1 MVVMFFIF
9 DSIRSMKKRLLPS
22 LIIVISLIIAFS
34 SSIEFISNLSGYR
47 KMMTVANHLSTH
59 KNFYELY
66 ATQDITLFSEE
77 KARNDYQQ
85 FIQGLSNTI
94 PIKNTTN
101 YLLRNYSLSLKK
113 ENGTI
118 KTLIIDKD
126 INKYFHIRLSQGRYF
141 EESEFHKSV
150 FDIRPVILGANYKE
164 KVSIGEVIPSGKMKL
179 KVIGFL
185 EKNSPFTYPRSGE
198 ISDNRITL
206 LDDMAILPIG
216 TEEIEFY
223 SVDLL
228 YNGLII
234 ETNENININEFQK
247 KVLKVTEGK
256 GYSYYVT
263 NPNKLL
269 ENEKQGIDNMSY
281 PLLLSGTVLFFS
293 FLSIVLT
300 SMAALYMERK
310 NISIKSALG
319 ASTFQICLPFIIEYM
334 LLFILSICIGI
345 MYFQWENSGVIEI
358 QKELEN
364 STISFFG
371 TLQVSIES
379 LVVIGALSIAMILV
393 IYTIIYFNVLK
404 IKNTYMKEVL

>member
-1 MVVMFFIF
+1 MFFIF
-9 DSIRSMKKRLLPS
+9 DSIRSVKKRLLPS

-34 SSIEFISNLSGYR
+34 SAIEFISNLSGYR
-47 KMMTVANHLSTH
+47 KMMTVANNLSTN

-77 KARNDYQQ
+77 KAKNDYQY
-85 FIQGLSNTI
+85 FIQELSNTI
-94 PIKNTTN
+94 SITNTTN
-101 YLLRNYSLSLKK
+101 YLFRNYSLSLKK

-118 KTLIIDKD
+118 KTLIVDKD
-126 INKYFHIRLSQGRYF
+126 INKYFHMRLSQGRYF

-164 KVSIGEVIPSGKMKL
+164 KVSIGDVIPSGKMKL

-216 TEEIEFY
+216 AEEIEFY
-223 SVDLL
+223 SVELL

-234 ETNENININEFQK
+234 ETNEKMDINEFQK
-247 KVLKVTEGK
+247 KILKVTEGK

-269 ENEKQGIDNMSY
+269 DNEKQGIDNMSY
-281 PLLLSGTVLFFS
+281 PLLLSGTVLSFS
-293 FLSIVLT
+293 FISILLT

-334 LLFILSICIGI
+334 LLFILSICIGVT
-345 MYFQWENSGVIEI
+345 YFQWENSGAIEI
-358 QKELEN
+358 QKGLEN
-364 STISFFG
+364 STVSFFG
-371 TLQVSIES
+371 TLQVSKES
-379 LVVIGALSIAMILV
+379 LIVISTLSIVMILI
-393 IYTIIYFNVLK
+393 IYAIIYFNVLK

>member
-1 MVVMFFIF
+1 MFFIF
-9 DSIRSMKKRLLPS
+9 DSIQSVKKRLLPS

-34 SSIEFISNLSGYR
+34 SAIEFVSNLSGYQ
-47 KMMTVANHLSTH
+47 KMMTVANNLSTH

-77 KARNDYQQ
+77 KAKSDYQQ

-94 PIKNTTN
+94 PITNKTN
-101 YLLRNYSLSLKK
+101 YLFRNYSISLKK

-118 KTLIIDKD
+118 KALIVDKD
-126 INKYFHIRLSQGRYF
+126 INKYFHIRISQGRYF

-150 FDIRPVILGANYKE
+150 FDIRPVILGANYIE
-164 KVSIGEVIPSGKMKL
+164 KVSIGDVIPSGKMKL

-185 EKNSPFTYPRSGE
+185 EKNSPFTYPRSGD

-216 TEEIEFY
+216 MEEIEFY

-234 ETNENININEFQK
+234 ETKEQININEFQK

-379 LVVIGALSIAMILV
+379 LIVISMLSIVMIFI
-393 IYTIIYFNVLK
+393 IYIIIYFNVLK

>member
-94 PIKNTTN
+94 PITNTTN

-234 ETNENININEFQK
+234 EINENININEFQK

-345 MYFQWENSGVIEI
+345 MHFQWENSGVIEI

>member
-1 MVVMFFIF
+1 MFFIF
-9 DSIRSMKKRLLPS
+9 DSIRSVKKRLLPS

-34 SSIEFISNLSGYR
+34 SAIEFVSNLSGYR
-47 KMMTVANHLSTH
+47 KMMTVANNLSTH

-77 KARNDYQQ
+77 KAKSDYQH
-85 FIQGLSNTI
+85 FIQALSNTI
-94 PIKNTTN
+94 SITNTTN
-101 YLLRNYSLSLKK
+101 YLFRNYSLSLKK

-126 INKYFHIRLSQGRYF
+126 INKYFHIRLLQGRYF

-164 KVSIGEVIPSGKMKL
+164 KVSIGDVIPSGKMKL

-223 SVDLL
+223 SVELL

-234 ETNENININEFQK
+234 ETNGKVDINEFQK

-293 FLSIVLT
+293 FISILLT

-319 ASTFQICLPFIIEYM
+319 ASTFQLCLTFVIEYM

-358 QKELEN
+358 QKGLEN
-364 STISFFG
+364 STVSFFG

-379 LVVIGALSIAMILV
+379 LIVIGALSIVMILI
-393 IYTIIYFNVLK
+393 IYAIIYFNVLK

>member
-1 MVVMFFIF
+1 MFFIF
-9 DSIRSMKKRLLPS
+9 DSIRSVKKRLLPS

-34 SSIEFISNLSGYR
+34 SAIEFISNLSGYR
-47 KMMTVANHLSTH
+47 KMMTVANNLSTH

-77 KARNDYQQ
+77 KAKSDYQH
-85 FIQGLSNTI
+85 FIQALSNTI
-94 PIKNTTN
+94 SITNTTN
-101 YLLRNYSLSLKK
+101 YLFRNYSLSLKK

-164 KVSIGEVIPSGKMKL
+164 KVSIGDVIPSGKMKL

-185 EKNSPFTYPRSGE
+185 EENSPFTYPRSGE

-223 SVDLL
+223 SVELL

-234 ETNENININEFQK
+234 ETNGKVDINEFQK

-256 GYSYYVT
+256 GYSYYIT

-293 FLSIVLT
+293 FISILLT

-319 ASTFQICLPFIIEYM
+319 ASTFQLCLTFVIEYM

-358 QKELEN
+358 QKGLEN
-364 STISFFG
+364 STVSFFG

-379 LVVIGALSIAMILV
+379 LIVIGALSIVMILI
-393 IYTIIYFNVLK
+393 IYAIIYFNVLK

>member
-1 MVVMFFIF
+1 MFFIF
-9 DSIRSMKKRLLPS
+9 DSIRSVKKRLLPS

-34 SSIEFISNLSGYR
+34 SAIEFISNLSGYR
-47 KMMTVANHLSTH
+47 KMMTVANNLSTH

-77 KARNDYQQ
+77 KAKSDYQH
-85 FIQGLSNTI
+85 FIQALSNTI
-94 PIKNTTN
+94 SITNTTN
-101 YLLRNYSLSLKK
+101 YLFRNYSLNLKK

-164 KVSIGEVIPSGKMKL
+164 KVSIGDVIPSGKMKL

-223 SVDLL
+223 SVELL

-234 ETNENININEFQK
+234 ETNGKVDINEFQK

-256 GYSYYVT
+256 GYSYYIT

-293 FLSIVLT
+293 FISILLT

-319 ASTFQICLPFIIEYM
+319 ASTFQLCLTFVIEYM

-358 QKELEN
+358 QKGLEN
-364 STISFFG
+364 STVSFFG

-379 LVVIGALSIAMILV
+379 LIVIGALSIVMILI
-393 IYTIIYFNVLK
+393 IYAIIYFNVLK

>member
-1 MVVMFFIF
+1 MFFIF
-9 DSIRSMKKRLLPS
+9 DSIRSVKKRLLPS

-34 SSIEFISNLSGYR
+34 SAIEFISNLSGYR
-47 KMMTVANHLSTH
+47 KMMTVANNLSTH

-77 KARNDYQQ
+77 KAKSDYQH
-85 FIQGLSNTI
+85 FIQALSNTI
-94 PIKNTTN
+94 SITNTTN
-101 YLLRNYSLSLKK
+101 YLFRNYSLSLKK

-164 KVSIGEVIPSGKMKL
+164 KVSIGDVIPSGKMKL

-223 SVDLL
+223 SVELL

-234 ETNENININEFQK
+234 ETNGKVDINEFQK

-256 GYSYYVT
+256 GYSYYIT

-281 PLLLSGTVLFFS
+281 PLLLSGTVLFVS
-293 FLSIVLT
+293 FISILLT

-319 ASTFQICLPFIIEYM
+319 ARTFQLCLTFVIEYM

-358 QKELEN
+358 QKGLEN
-364 STISFFG
+364 STVSFFG

-379 LVVIGALSIAMILV
+379 LIVIGALSIVMILI
-393 IYTIIYFNVLK
+393 IYAIIYFNVLK

>member
-1 MVVMFFIF
+1 VVVMFFIF
-9 DSIRSMKKRLLPS
+9 DSIQSVKKRLLPS

-34 SSIEFISNLSGYR
+34 SAIEFISNLSGYR
-47 KMMTVANHLSTH
+47 KMMTVANNLSTH

-77 KARNDYQQ
+77 KAKSDYQQ

-94 PIKNTTN
+94 PITNKTN
-101 YLLRNYSLSLKK
+101 YLFRNYSISLKK

-118 KTLIIDKD
+118 KALIVDKD
-126 INKYFHIRLSQGRYF
+126 INKYFHIRISQGRYF

-150 FDIRPVILGANYKE
+150 FDIRPVILGSNYIE
-164 KVSIGEVIPSGKMKL
+164 KVSIGDVIQSGKMKL

-185 EKNSPFTYPRSGE
+185 EKNSPFTYPRSGD

-216 TEEIEFY
+216 MEEIEFY

-234 ETNENININEFQK
+234 ETNENINEFQK

-379 LVVIGALSIAMILV
+379 LIVISMLSIVMIFI
-393 IYTIIYFNVLK
+393 IYIIIYFNVLK

>member
-1 MVVMFFIF
+1 MFFIF
-9 DSIRSMKKRLLPS
+9 DSIQSVKKRLLPS

-34 SSIEFISNLSGYR
+34 SAIEFVSNLSGYQ
-47 KMMTVANHLSTH
+47 KMMTVANNLSTH

-77 KARNDYQQ
+77 KAKSDYQQ

-94 PIKNTTN
+94 PITNKTN
-101 YLLRNYSLSLKK
+101 YLFRNYSISLKK

-118 KTLIIDKD
+118 KALIVDKD
-126 INKYFHIRLSQGRYF
+126 INKYFHIRISQGRYF

-150 FDIRPVILGANYKE
+150 FDIRPVILGANYIE
-164 KVSIGEVIPSGKMKL
+164 KVSIGDVIPSGKMKL

-206 LDDMAILPIG
+206 LDDMAILSIG

-223 SVDLL
+223 SVELL

-234 ETNENININEFQK
+234 ETKEQININEFQK

-379 LVVIGALSIAMILV
+379 LIVISMLSIVMIFI
-393 IYTIIYFNVLK
+393 IYIIIYFNVLK

>member
-1 MVVMFFIF
+1 MFFIF
-9 DSIRSMKKRLLPS
+9 DSIRSVKKRLLPS
-22 LIIVISLIIAFS
+22 LMIVISLVIAFS
-34 SSIEFISNLSGYR
+34 SAIEFISNLSGYR
-47 KMMTVANHLSTH
+47 KMMTVANNLSTN

-77 KARNDYQQ
+77 KAKNDYQH

-94 PIKNTTN
+94 PITNKTN
-101 YLLRNYSLSLKK
+101 YLFRNYSFNLNK

-118 KTLIIDKD
+118 KTLIVDKD
-126 INKYFHIRLSQGRYF
+126 INKYFHIRISQGRYF

-164 KVSIGEVIPSGKMKL
+164 KVFIGDIIPSGKMKL

-185 EKNSPFTYPRSGE
+185 EGNSPFTYPRSGE

-206 LDDMAILPIG
+206 LDEMAILPIG

-223 SVDLL
+223 SVELL

-234 ETNENININEFQK
+234 ETNDKININEFQEN
-247 KVLKVTEGK
+247 VLKVTEGK

-263 NPNKLL
+263 NPNKML

-300 SMAALYMERK
+300 SMATLYMESK

-319 ASTFQICLPFIIEYM
+319 ASTFQICLPFVIEYM
-334 LLFILSICIGI
+334 LLFILSICIGTT
-345 MYFQWENSGVIEI
+345 YFQWENSGAIEI
-358 QKELEN
+358 QKGLEN
-364 STISFFG
+364 STVSFFG
-371 TLQVSIES
+371 TLQVSKES
-379 LVVIGALSIAMILV
+379 LIVISTISIVMIFI

>member
-1 MVVMFFIF
+1 MFFIF
-9 DSIRSMKKRLLPS
+9 DSIRSVKKRLLPS

-34 SSIEFISNLSGYR
+34 SAIEFVSNLSGYR
-47 KMMTVANHLSTH
+47 KMMTVVNNLSTH

-77 KARNDYQQ
+77 KAKSDYQH

-94 PIKNTTN
+94 PIKNKTN
-101 YLLRNYSLSLKK
+101 YLFRNYSLSLKK

-118 KTLIIDKD
+118 KTLIVDKD
-126 INKYFHIRLSQGRYF
+126 INKYFHIRISQGRYF
-141 EESEFHKSV
+141 EESEFQKSV
-150 FDIRPVILGANYKE
+150 FDSRPVILGANYKE
-164 KVSIGEVIPSGKMKL
+164 KVSIGDIIPSGKMKL

-185 EKNSPFTYPRSGE
+185 EKNSAFTYPRSGE

-223 SVDLL
+223 SVELL

-234 ETNENININEFQK
+234 ETNEKININEFQK

-263 NPNKLL
+263 NPDKLL

-281 PLLLSGTVLFFS
+281 PLLLSGTVLSFS
-293 FLSIVLT
+293 FISILLT
-300 SMAALYMERK
+300 SMATLYMERK

-319 ASTFQICLPFIIEYM
+319 ASTFQLCLPFVIEYM
-334 LLFILSICIGI
+334 LLFVLSICIGI

-358 QKELEN
+358 QKGLEN
-364 STISFFG
+364 SILSFFG
-371 TLQVSIES
+371 TLKVSIES
-379 LVVIGALSIAMILV
+379 LVVIGALSLVMILV
-393 IYTIIYFNVLK
+393 IYAIIYFNVLK

>member
-1 MVVMFFIF
+1 MFFIF
-9 DSIRSMKKRLLPS
+9 DSIQSVKKRLLPS

-34 SSIEFISNLSGYR
+34 SAIEFISNLSGYR
-47 KMMTVANHLSTH
+47 KMMTVANNLSTH

-77 KARNDYQQ
+77 KAKSDYQQ

-94 PIKNTTN
+94 PITNKTN
-101 YLLRNYSLSLKK
+101 YLFRNYSISLKK

-118 KTLIIDKD
+118 KALIVDKD
-126 INKYFHIRLSQGRYF
+126 INKYFHIRISQGRYF

-150 FDIRPVILGANYKE
+150 FDIRPVILGSNYIE
-164 KVSIGEVIPSGKMKL
+164 KVSIGDVIQSGKMKL

-185 EKNSPFTYPRSGE
+185 EKNSPFTYPRSGD

-216 TEEIEFY
+216 MEEIEFY

-234 ETNENININEFQK
+234 ETNENINEFQK

-379 LVVIGALSIAMILV
+379 LIVISMLS
-393 IYTIIYFNVLK
+393 
-404 IKNTYMKEVL
+404 

>member
-1 MVVMFFIF
+1 M
-9 DSIRSMKKRLLPS
+9 
-22 LIIVISLIIAFS
+22 
-34 SSIEFISNLSGYR
+34 GYR
-47 KMMTVANHLSTH
+47 KMMTVANNLSTH

-77 KARNDYQQ
+77 KAKSDYQH

-94 PIKNTTN
+94 PITNKTN
-101 YLLRNYSLSLKK
+101 YLFRNYSLSLKK

-118 KTLIIDKD
+118 KTLIVDKD
-126 INKYFHIRLSQGRYF
+126 INEYFHIRISQGRYF
-141 EESEFHKSV
+141 EELEFHKSV
-150 FDIRPVILGANYKE
+150 FDIRPVILGANYKG
-164 KVSIGEVIPSGKMKL
+164 KVSIGDIIPSGKMKL

-185 EKNSPFTYPRSGE
+185 EKNSAFTYPRSGE

-223 SVDLL
+223 SVELL

-234 ETNENININEFQK
+234 ETNGKVDINEFQK

-263 NPNKLL
+263 NPDKLL

-281 PLLLSGTVLFFS
+281 PLLLSGTVLSFS
-293 FLSIVLT
+293 FISILLT
-300 SMAALYMERK
+300 SMATLYMERK

-319 ASTFQICLPFIIEYM
+319 ASNFQLCLPFVIEYM

-358 QKELEN
+358 QKGLEN
-364 STISFFG
+364 SIVSFFG
-371 TLQVSIES
+371 TLKVSIES
-379 LVVIGALSIAMILV
+379 LIVIGALSIVMILV
-393 IYTIIYFNVLK
+393 IYAIIYFNVLK

>member
-1 MVVMFFIF
+1 MFFIF
-9 DSIRSMKKRLLPS
+9 DSIRSVKKRLLPS

-34 SSIEFISNLSGYR
+34 SAIEFVSNLSGYR
-47 KMMTVANHLSTH
+47 KMMTVANNLSTH

-77 KARNDYQQ
+77 KAKSDYQH

-94 PIKNTTN
+94 PITNKTN
-101 YLLRNYSLSLKK
+101 YLFRNYSLSLKK

-118 KTLIIDKD
+118 KTLIVDKD
-126 INKYFHIRLSQGRYF
+126 INKYFHIRISQGRYF

-150 FDIRPVILGANYKE
+150 FDSRPVILGANYRGKT
-164 KVSIGEVIPSGKMKL
+164 SIGDIIPSGKMKL

-185 EKNSPFTYPRSGE
+185 EKNSAFTYPRSGE

-234 ETNENININEFQK
+234 ETNEKININEFQK

-263 NPNKLL
+263 NPDKLL

-281 PLLLSGTVLFFS
+281 PLLLSGTVLSFS
-293 FLSIVLT
+293 FISILLT
-300 SMAALYMERK
+300 SMATLYMERK

-319 ASTFQICLPFIIEYM
+319 ASTFQLCLPFVIEYM
-334 LLFILSICIGI
+334 LLFVLSICIGI

-358 QKELEN
+358 QKGLEN
-364 STISFFG
+364 SMLSFFG
-371 TLQVSIES
+371 TLKVSIES
-379 LVVIGALSIAMILV
+379 LVVIGALSLIMILV
-393 IYTIIYFNVLK
+393 IYAIIYFNVLK

>member
-1 MVVMFFIF
+1 MFFIF
-9 DSIRSMKKRLLPS
+9 DSIKKKKKRLLPS

-34 SSIEFISNLSGYR
+34 SAIEFVSNLLGYR
-47 KMMTVANHLSTH
+47 KMMTVANNVSTH

-77 KARNDYQQ
+77 KAKSDYQQ

-94 PIKNTTN
+94 PITNKTN
-101 YLLRNYSLSLKK
+101 YLFRNYSISLKK
-113 ENGTI
+113 ENETI
-118 KTLIIDKD
+118 KALIVDKD
-126 INKYFHIRLSQGRYF
+126 INKYFHIRISQGRYF

-150 FDIRPVILGANYKE
+150 FDIRPVILGANYIE
-164 KVSIGEVIPSGKMKL
+164 KVSIGDVIQSGKMKL

-185 EKNSPFTYPRSGE
+185 EKNSPFTYPRSGD

-216 TEEIEFY
+216 MEEIEFY

-234 ETNENININEFQK
+234 ETNEYININEFQK

-345 MYFQWENSGVIEI
+345 MYFQWENSGAIEI

-379 LVVIGALSIAMILV
+379 LIVISMLSIVMIFI

>member
-1 MVVMFFIF
+1 MFFIF
-9 DSIRSMKKRLLPS
+9 DSIQSVKKRLLPS

-34 SSIEFISNLSGYR
+34 SAIEFISNLSGYR
-47 KMMTVANHLSTH
+47 KMMTVANNLSTH

-77 KARNDYQQ
+77 KAKSDYQQ

-94 PIKNTTN
+94 PITNKTN
-101 YLLRNYSLSLKK
+101 YLFRNYSISLKK

-118 KTLIIDKD
+118 KALIVDKD
-126 INKYFHIRLSQGRYF
+126 INKYFHIRISQGRYF

-150 FDIRPVILGANYKE
+150 FDIRPVILGSNYIE
-164 KVSIGEVIPSGKMKL
+164 KVSIGDVIQSGKMKL

-185 EKNSPFTYPRSGE
+185 EKNSPFTYPRSGD

-216 TEEIEFY
+216 MEEIEFY

-234 ETNENININEFQK
+234 EPNENINEFQK

-379 LVVIGALSIAMILV
+379 LIVISMLSIVMIFI
-393 IYTIIYFNVLK
+393 IYIIIYFNVLK

>member
-1 MVVMFFIF
+1 MFFIF
-9 DSIRSMKKRLLPS
+9 DSIRSVKKRLLPS

-34 SSIEFISNLSGYR
+34 SAIEFISNLSGYR
-47 KMMTVANHLSTH
+47 KMMTVANNLSTH

-77 KARNDYQQ
+77 KAKSDYQH
-85 FIQGLSNTI
+85 FIQALSNTI
-94 PIKNTTN
+94 SITNTTN
-101 YLLRNYSLSLKK
+101 YLFRNYSLSLKK

-164 KVSIGEVIPSGKMKL
+164 KVSIGDVIPSGKMKL

-223 SVDLL
+223 SVELL

-234 ETNENININEFQK
+234 ETNGKVDINEFQK

-256 GYSYYVT
+256 GYSYYIT

-293 FLSIVLT
+293 FISILLT

-319 ASTFQICLPFIIEYM
+319 ASTFQLCLTFVIEYM

-358 QKELEN
+358 QKGLEN
-364 STISFFG
+364 STVSFFG

-379 LVVIGALSIAMILV
+379 LIVIGALSIVMILI
-393 IYTIIYFNVLK
+393 IYAIIYFNVLK

>member
-1 MVVMFFIF
+1 MFFIF
-9 DSIRSMKKRLLPS
+9 DSIRSVKKRLLPS

-34 SSIEFISNLSGYR
+34 SAIEFISNLSGYR
-47 KMMTVANHLSTH
+47 KMMTVANNLSTH

-77 KARNDYQQ
+77 KAKSDYQH
-85 FIQGLSNTI
+85 FIQALSNTI
-94 PIKNTTN
+94 SITNTTN
-101 YLLRNYSLSLKK
+101 YLFRNYSLSLKK

-164 KVSIGEVIPSGKMKL
+164 KVSIGDVIPSGKMKL

-206 LDDMAILPIG
+206 LDDMAILQIG

-223 SVDLL
+223 SVELL

-234 ETNENININEFQK
+234 ETNGKVDINEFQK

-256 GYSYYVT
+256 GYSYYIT

-293 FLSIVLT
+293 FISILLT

-319 ASTFQICLPFIIEYM
+319 ASTFQLCLTFVIEYM

-358 QKELEN
+358 QKGLEN
-364 STISFFG
+364 STVSFFG

-379 LVVIGALSIAMILV
+379 LIVIGALSIVMILI
-393 IYTIIYFNVLK
+393 IYAIIYFNVLK

>member
-1 MVVMFFIF
+1 MFFIF
-9 DSIRSMKKRLLPS
+9 DSIRSVKKRLLPS

-34 SSIEFISNLSGYR
+34 SAIEFVSNLLGYR
-47 KMMTVANHLSTH
+47 KMMTVANNLSTH

-77 KARNDYQQ
+77 KAKSDYQH

-94 PIKNTTN
+94 PITNKTN
-101 YLLRNYSLSLKK
+101 YLFRNYSLSLKK

-118 KTLIIDKD
+118 KTLIVDKD
-126 INKYFHIRLSQGRYF
+126 INKYFHIRISQGRYF
-141 EESEFHKSV
+141 EELEFHKSV
-150 FDIRPVILGANYKE
+150 FDIRPVILGANYKG
-164 KVSIGEVIPSGKMKL
+164 KVSIGDIIPSGKMKL

-185 EKNSPFTYPRSGE
+185 EKNSAFTYPRSGE

-223 SVDLL
+223 SVELL

-234 ETNENININEFQK
+234 ETNGKVDINEFQK

-263 NPNKLL
+263 NPDKLL

-281 PLLLSGTVLFFS
+281 PLLLSGTVLSFS
-293 FLSIVLT
+293 FISILLT
-300 SMAALYMERK
+300 SMATLYMERK

-319 ASTFQICLPFIIEYM
+319 ASNFQLCLPFVIEYM

-358 QKELEN
+358 QKGLEN

>member
-1 MVVMFFIF
+1 MFFIF
-9 DSIRSMKKRLLPS
+9 DSIRSVKKRLLPS

-34 SSIEFISNLSGYR
+34 SAIEFISNLSGYR
-47 KMMTVANHLSTH
+47 KMMTVANNLSNH

-77 KARNDYQQ
+77 KARDDYQHFMQ
-85 FIQGLSNTI
+85 ELSNTI
-94 PIKNTTN
+94 PITNTTN
-101 YLLRNYSLSLKK
+101 YLFREYSFGLKK
-113 ENGTI
+113 ENRTI
-118 KTLIIDKD
+118 KTLLVDKD
-126 INKYFHIRLSQGRYF
+126 INKYFHIRIPQGRYF

-164 KVSIGEVIPSGKMKL
+164 KVSIGDVIPSGKMKL

-198 ISDNRITL
+198 ISDNRIIL
-206 LDDMAILPIG
+206 LSDMAILPIG

-223 SVDLL
+223 SVELL

-234 ETNENININEFQK
+234 ETNEKININEFQK

-345 MYFQWENSGVIEI
+345 TYFQWENSGAIEI

-364 STISFFG
+364 STVSFFG
-371 TLQVSIES
+371 TLQVSEES
-379 LVVIGALSIAMILV
+379 LIFISMLSIVMIFI

>member
-1 MVVMFFIF
+1 MFFIF
-9 DSIRSMKKRLLPS
+9 DSIQSVKKRLLPS

-34 SSIEFISNLSGYR
+34 SAIEFISNLSGYR
-47 KMMTVANHLSTH
+47 KMMTVANNLSTH

-77 KARNDYQQ
+77 KAKSDYQQ

-94 PIKNTTN
+94 PITNKTN
-101 YLLRNYSLSLKK
+101 YLFRNYSISLKK

-118 KTLIIDKD
+118 KALIVDKD
-126 INKYFHIRLSQGRYF
+126 INKYFHIRISQGRYF

-150 FDIRPVILGANYKE
+150 FDIRPVILGSNYIE
-164 KVSIGEVIPSGKMKL
+164 KVSIGDVIQSGKMKL

-185 EKNSPFTYPRSGE
+185 EKNSPFTYPRSGD

-216 TEEIEFY
+216 MEEIEFY

-234 ETNENININEFQK
+234 ETNENINEFQK

-379 LVVIGALSIAMILV
+379 LIVISMLSIVMIFI
-393 IYTIIYFNVLK
+393 IYIIIYFNVLK

>member
-1 MVVMFFIF
+1 MFFIF
-9 DSIRSMKKRLLPS
+9 DSIQSVKKRLLPS

-34 SSIEFISNLSGYR
+34 SAIEFISNLSGYR
-47 KMMTVANHLSTH
+47 KMMTVANNLSTH

-77 KARNDYQQ
+77 KAKSDYQQ

-94 PIKNTTN
+94 PITNKTN
-101 YLLRNYSLSLKK
+101 YLFRNYSISLKK

-118 KTLIIDKD
+118 KALIVDKD
-126 INKYFHIRLSQGRYF
+126 INKYFHIRISQGRYF

-150 FDIRPVILGANYKE
+150 FDIRPVILGSNYIE
-164 KVSIGEVIPSGKMKL
+164 KVSIGDVIPSGKMKL

-185 EKNSPFTYPRSGE
+185 EKNSPFTYPRSGD

-216 TEEIEFY
+216 MEEIEFY

-234 ETNENININEFQK
+234 ETNENINEFQK

-379 LVVIGALSIAMILV
+379 LIVISMLSIVMIFI
-393 IYTIIYFNVLK
+393 IYIIIYFNVLK

>member
-1 MVVMFFIF
+1 MFFIF
-9 DSIRSMKKRLLPS
+9 DSIRSVKKRLLPS
-22 LIIVISLIIAFS
+22 LIIVFSLIIAFS
-34 SSIEFISNLSGYR
+34 SAIEFVSNLSGYR
-47 KMMTVANHLSTH
+47 KMMTVANNLSTH

-77 KARNDYQQ
+77 KAKSDYQH
-85 FIQGLSNTI
+85 FIQGLSNTM
-94 PIKNTTN
+94 PITNTTN
-101 YLLRNYSLSLKK
+101 YLFRNYSLSLKK

-164 KVSIGEVIPSGKMKL
+164 KVSIGDVIPSGKMKL

-223 SVDLL
+223 SVELL

-234 ETNENININEFQK
+234 EPNGKVDINEFQK

-256 GYSYYVT
+256 GYSYYIT

-281 PLLLSGTVLFFS
+281 PLLLSGTVLSFS
-293 FLSIVLT
+293 FISILLT
-300 SMAALYMERK
+300 SMATLYMERK
-310 NISIKSALG
+310 NIAIKSALG
-319 ASTFQICLPFIIEYM
+319 ASTFQICLPIIIEDM
-334 LLFILSICIGI
+334 LLFILSICIGTT
-345 MYFQWENSGVIEI
+345 YFQWENSGAIEI
-358 QKELEN
+358 QKGLEN
-364 STISFFG
+364 STVSFFG

-379 LVVIGALSIAMILV
+379 LIVIGALSIVMILI
-393 IYTIIYFNVLK
+393 IYAIIYFNVLK

>member
-1 MVVMFFIF
+1 
-9 DSIRSMKKRLLPS
+9 MKKRLLPS

-94 PIKNTTN
+94 PITNTTN

-234 ETNENININEFQK
+234 EINENININEFQK

-345 MYFQWENSGVIEI
+345 MHFQWENSGVIEI

>member
-1 MVVMFFIF
+1 MFFIF
-9 DSIRSMKKRLLPS
+9 DSIQSVKKRLLPS

-34 SSIEFISNLSGYR
+34 SAIEFISNLSGYR
-47 KMMTVANHLSTH
+47 KMMTVANNLSTH

-77 KARNDYQQ
+77 KAKSDYQQ

-94 PIKNTTN
+94 PITNKTN
-101 YLLRNYSLSLKK
+101 YLFRNYSISLKK

-118 KTLIIDKD
+118 KALIVDKD
-126 INKYFHIRLSQGRYF
+126 INKYFHIRISQGRYF

-150 FDIRPVILGANYKE
+150 FDIRPVILGSNYIE
-164 KVSIGEVIPSGKMKL
+164 KVSIGDVIQSGKMKL

-185 EKNSPFTYPRSGE
+185 EKNSPFTYPRSGD

-216 TEEIEFY
+216 MEEIEFY

-234 ETNENININEFQK
+234 ETNEHINEFQK

-379 LVVIGALSIAMILV
+379 LIVISMLSIVMIFI
-393 IYTIIYFNVLK
+393 IYIIIYFNVLK

>member
-1 MVVMFFIF
+1 MFFIF
-9 DSIRSMKKRLLPS
+9 DSIQSVKKRLLPS

-34 SSIEFISNLSGYR
+34 SAIEFISNLSGYR
-47 KMMTVANHLSTH
+47 KMMTVANNLSTH

-77 KARNDYQQ
+77 KAKSDYQQ

-94 PIKNTTN
+94 PITNKTN
-101 YLLRNYSLSLKK
+101 YLFRNYSIILKK

-118 KTLIIDKD
+118 KALIVDKD
-126 INKYFHIRLSQGRYF
+126 INKYFHIRISQGRYF

-150 FDIRPVILGANYKE
+150 FDIRPVILGSNYIE
-164 KVSIGEVIPSGKMKL
+164 KVSIGDVIQSGKMKL

-185 EKNSPFTYPRSGE
+185 EKNSPFTYPRSGD

-206 LDDMAILPIG
+206 LDDMAILSIG
-216 TEEIEFY
+216 MEEIEFY

-234 ETNENININEFQK
+234 ETNENINEFQK

-379 LVVIGALSIAMILV
+379 LIAISMLSIVMIFI
-393 IYTIIYFNVLK
+393 IYIIIYFNVLK

>member
-1 MVVMFFIF
+1 MFFIF

-94 PIKNTTN
+94 PITNTTN

-234 ETNENININEFQK
+234 ETNENINEFQK

>member
-1 MVVMFFIF
+1 MFFIF
-9 DSIRSMKKRLLPS
+9 DSIQSVKKRLLPS

-34 SSIEFISNLSGYR
+34 SAIEFISNLSGYR
-47 KMMTVANHLSTH
+47 KMMTVANNLSTH

-77 KARNDYQQ
+77 KAKSDYQQ

-94 PIKNTTN
+94 PITNKTN
-101 YLLRNYSLSLKK
+101 YLFRSYSISLKK

-118 KTLIIDKD
+118 KALIVDKD
-126 INKYFHIRLSQGRYF
+126 INKYFHIRISQGRYF

-150 FDIRPVILGANYKE
+150 FDIRPVILGSNYIE
-164 KVSIGEVIPSGKMKL
+164 KVSIGDVIQSGKMKL

-185 EKNSPFTYPRSGE
+185 EKNSPFTYPRSGD

-216 TEEIEFY
+216 MEEIEFY

-234 ETNENININEFQK
+234 ETNENINEFQK

-379 LVVIGALSIAMILV
+379 LIVISMLSIVMIFI
-393 IYTIIYFNVLK
+393 IYIIIYFNVLK

>member
-1 MVVMFFIF
+1 MFFIF
-9 DSIRSMKKRLLPS
+9 DSIQSVKKRLLPS

-34 SSIEFISNLSGYR
+34 SAIEFISNLSGYR
-47 KMMTVANHLSTH
+47 KMMTVANNLSTH

-77 KARNDYQQ
+77 KAKSDYQQ

-94 PIKNTTN
+94 PITNKTN
-101 YLLRNYSLSLKK
+101 YLFRNYSIILKK

-118 KTLIIDKD
+118 KALIVDKD
-126 INKYFHIRLSQGRYF
+126 INKYFHIRISQGRYF

-150 FDIRPVILGANYKE
+150 FDIRPVILGSNYIE
-164 KVSIGEVIPSGKMKL
+164 KVSIGDVIQSGKMKL

-185 EKNSPFTYPRSGE
+185 EKNSPFTYPRSGD

-216 TEEIEFY
+216 MEEIEFY

-234 ETNENININEFQK
+234 ETNENINEFQK

-379 LVVIGALSIAMILV
+379 LIAISMLSIVMIFI
-393 IYTIIYFNVLK
+393 IYIIIYFNVLK

>member
-1 MVVMFFIF
+1 MFFIF
-9 DSIRSMKKRLLPS
+9 DSIQSVKKRLLPS

-34 SSIEFISNLSGYR
+34 SAIEFISNLSGYR
-47 KMMTVANHLSTH
+47 KMMTVANNLSTH

-77 KARNDYQQ
+77 KAKSDYQQ

-94 PIKNTTN
+94 PITNKTN
-101 YLLRNYSLSLKK
+101 YLFRNYSISLKK

-118 KTLIIDKD
+118 KALIVDKD
-126 INKYFHIRLSQGRYF
+126 INKYFHIRISQGRYF

-150 FDIRPVILGANYKE
+150 FDIRPVILGSNYIE
-164 KVSIGEVIPSGKMKL
+164 KVSIGDVIQSGKMKL

-185 EKNSPFTYPRSGE
+185 EKNSPFTYPRSGD

-216 TEEIEFY
+216 MEEIEFY

-234 ETNENININEFQK
+234 ETNENINEFQK

-300 SMAALYMERK
+300 SMAALYMEHK

-379 LVVIGALSIAMILV
+379 LIVISMLSIVMIFI
-393 IYTIIYFNVLK
+393 IYIIIYFNVLK

>member
-1 MVVMFFIF
+1 MFFLF

>member
-1 MVVMFFIF
+1 MFFIF
-9 DSIRSMKKRLLPS
+9 DSIRSVKKRLLPS

-34 SSIEFISNLSGYR
+34 SAIEFVSNLLGYR
-47 KMMTVANHLSTH
+47 KMMTVANNLSTH

-77 KARNDYQQ
+77 KAKSDYQH

-94 PIKNTTN
+94 PITNKTN
-101 YLLRNYSLSLKK
+101 YLFRNYSLSLKK

-118 KTLIIDKD
+118 KTLIVDKD
-126 INKYFHIRLSQGRYF
+126 INKYFHIRISQGRYF
-141 EESEFHKSV
+141 EELEFHKSV
-150 FDIRPVILGANYKE
+150 FDIRPVILGANYKG
-164 KVSIGEVIPSGKMKL
+164 KVSIGDIIPSGKMKL

-185 EKNSPFTYPRSGE
+185 EKNSAFTYPRSGK

-223 SVDLL
+223 SVELL

-234 ETNENININEFQK
+234 ETNGKVDINEFQK

-263 NPNKLL
+263 NPDKLL

-281 PLLLSGTVLFFS
+281 PLLLSGTVLSFS
-293 FLSIVLT
+293 FISILLT
-300 SMAALYMERK
+300 SMATLYMERK

-319 ASTFQICLPFIIEYM
+319 ASNFQLCLPFVIEYM

-358 QKELEN
+358 QKGLEN

>member
-1 MVVMFFIF
+1 MFFIF
-9 DSIRSMKKRLLPS
+9 DSIRSVKKRLLPS

-34 SSIEFISNLSGYR
+34 SAIEFISNLSGYR
-47 KMMTVANHLSTH
+47 KMMTVANNLSTH

-77 KARNDYQQ
+77 KAKSDYQQ

-94 PIKNTTN
+94 PITNKTN
-101 YLLRNYSLSLKK
+101 YLFRNYSINLKK

-118 KTLIIDKD
+118 KALIVDKD
-126 INKYFHIRLSQGRYF
+126 INKYFHIRISQGRYF

-150 FDIRPVILGANYKE
+150 FDIRPVILGSNYIE
-164 KVSIGEVIPSGKMKL
+164 KVSIGDVIQSGKMKL

-185 EKNSPFTYPRSGE
+185 EKNSPFTYPRSGD

-216 TEEIEFY
+216 MEEIEFY

-234 ETNENININEFQK
+234 ETNENINEFQK

-300 SMAALYMERK
+300 SMVALYMERK

-371 TLQVSIES
+371 TLQVSIGS
-379 LVVIGALSIAMILV
+379 LIVISMLSIVMIFI

>member
-9 DSIRSMKKRLLPS
+9 DSIQSVKKRLLPS

-34 SSIEFISNLSGYR
+34 SAIEFISNLSGYR
-47 KMMTVANHLSTH
+47 KMMTVANNLSTH

-77 KARNDYQQ
+77 KAKSDYQQ

-94 PIKNTTN
+94 PITNKTN
-101 YLLRNYSLSLKK
+101 YLFRNYSISLKK

-118 KTLIIDKD
+118 KALIVDKD
-126 INKYFHIRLSQGRYF
+126 INKYFHIRISQGRYF

-150 FDIRPVILGANYKE
+150 FDIRPVILGSNYIE
-164 KVSIGEVIPSGKMKL
+164 KVSIGDVIQSGKMKL

-185 EKNSPFTYPRSGE
+185 EKNSPFTYPRSGD

-216 TEEIEFY
+216 MEEIEFY

-234 ETNENININEFQK
+234 ETNENINEFQK

-379 LVVIGALSIAMILV
+379 LIVISMLSIVMIFI
-393 IYTIIYFNVLK
+393 IYIIIYFNVLK